1 MKEITNPPP
10 YQHFGS
16 EPEYLGG
23 ESPDHRVTTE
33 REKQKSLENSV
44 FSRLFGGAGKRT

>member
-10 YQHFGS
+10 YQHFGR

-23 ESPDHRVTTE
+23 ESPDRHVTTE

>member
-23 ESPDHRVTTE
+23 ASPNRRVTTE
-33 REKQKSLENSV
+33 KKNQKALKTQCYQG
-44 FSRLFGGAGKRT
+44 FLWCG